1 MPRPT
6 IVAATIAAVLLLGA
20 CGNTDASEDD
30 VHDILTEA
38 GADEEQADC
47 AARDIADELS
57 QDELNDLAGADTP
70 DDIPNDIDEKVTPI
84 LDRCLAEGGP
94 VEEEPE
100 DTGDTDDTTTT
111 VAEDGDT
118 TTTAA
123 GDGATTTT
131 AAAGDT
137 TTTVAGG

>member
-6 IVAATIAAVLLLGA
+6 IVAATIAAVLVLGA

-57 QDELNDLAGADTP
+57 QDELNDLAAADTP
-70 DDIPNDIDEKVTPI
+70 EDIPNDIEDKVTPI

-100 DTGDTDDTTTT
+100 DSGDADETTTT
-111 VAEDGDT
+111 EADD
-118 TTTAA
+118 
-123 GDGATTTT
+123 DATTTT
-131 AAAGDT
+131 AADGGT

>member
-1 MPRPT
+1 MPRPI
-6 IVAATIAAVLLLGA
+6 IVATTIAAVLVLGA

-38 GADEEQADC
+38 GASEEQADC
-47 AARDIADELS
+47 AAGDIADELS

-70 DDIPNDIDEKVTPI
+70 EDIPADIEEKVTPI

-94 VEEEPE
+94 VEE
-100 DTGDTDDTTTT
+100 DTDDTDTSTTTEDGEDADTSTT
-111 VAEDGDT
+111 VA
-118 TTTAA
+118 
-123 GDGATTTT
+123 GDGTTSTT
-131 AAAGDT
+131 AAAGGT